1 MLKDLVPFPLKG
13 IPQEVYC
20 FLIIKILLIIF
31 PVSGKQLPNLS
42 LIVEDLKTCP
52 PQLTKCLDHL
62 KLLDRKIDSLQDL
75 PSDELREVSKLFF
88 ISIKYANMCVCV

>member
-1 MLKDLVPFPLKG
+1 M
-13 IPQEVYC
+13 
-20 FLIIKILLIIF
+20 
-31 PVSGKQLPNLS
+31 
-42 LIVEDLKTCP
+42 EDLKTCP

-88 ISIKYANMCVCV
+88 ISIKYANICVCVIEIAFAYFYFLIKIIVF